1 MDLPLALS
9 VRVQLMSAVRE
20 SMSERAANIAIQT
33 ELPGH
38 TVAIPLT
45 ETLLLPAGMVT
56 SSALPLTRAVSPRY
70 TVPFMSL
77 IITSLL
83 LLSTPMT
90 TLPLRERAPARLI
103 EVMLN
108 VLRLKLKA
116 ESKVIRISC
125 LNFVLLVAPVLIRH
139 IQDSKFRKIV
149 RYFLILKVI

>member
-1 MDLPLALS
+1 
-9 VRVQLMSAVRE
+9 
-20 SMSERAANIAIQT
+20 
-33 ELPGH
+33 
-38 TVAIPLT
+38 
-45 ETLLLPAGMVT
+45 
-56 SSALPLTRAVSPRY
+56 
-70 TVPFMSL
+70 
-77 IITSLL
+77 
-83 LLSTPMT
+83 MT